1 MNIVIIHKY
10 LYLLPLII
18 LSNNDNST
26 HPQTYTYSSIN
37 SKNISASE
45 ILQRMIDSTENI
57 KTIKFQLISLER
69 VRTKYLK
76 ATAEVKISYYPSK
89 IIYFKD
95 PKRKIEVTYK
105 EGKNNNKAYVK
116 HPLLPFGLFLD
127 PSGSMM
133 KKDHHYTIHELGF
146 QYIANT
152 IQIALSKEK
161 EKYLNHLHYLGIH
174 EKNGKQC
181 YALMYESSNFDYIP
195 YLVQKKETVTS
206 ISKKL
211 NLNEY
216 IIRDKNNLYDE
227 FGYLKTG
234 STILIPKMYCKK
246 AFLYIDTNTYLP
258 ISVNIYDDKGL
269 LESYDYFD
277 VEKNIFIHQNEYN

>member
-10 LYLLPLII
+10 LYLLSLII
-18 LSNNDNST
+18 LSNKDNSIYS
-26 HPQTYTYSSIN
+26 QTNTYSSIN

-181 YALMYESSNFDYIP
+181 YVLMYESSNFDYIP